1 MSLKDKQSCLMAALH
16 GAGAQTPHQEPQ
28 CSMQPSLEASTVTKH
43 SFHGSQVPWAPG
55 MGLVTAVSE
64 LKKVDHYGDLTAL
77 FKAQEKKK
85 AGREMFSA
93 NHL

>member
-1 MSLKDKQSCLMAALH
+1 
-16 GAGAQTPHQEPQ
+16 
-28 CSMQPSLEASTVTKH
+28 
-43 SFHGSQVPWAPG
+43 